1 MLMFHRETNLKTET
15 TFTWSYYTDVKAII
29 KQFTLYLNPLI
40 LFIFLY
46 KNLVWTVPFILDKNC
61 ENLHF
66 VC

>member
-15 TFTWSYYTDVKAII
+15 TFTWSYYSEVKAII

-46 KNLVWTVPFILDKNC
+46 KNLV
-61 ENLHF
+61 
-66 VC
+66 